1 MPNYYNDD
9 IEKETKRMLEGY
21 ISNDVNENVA
31 PPEPLTNIAVK
42 EEEAENDNRATNSSQ
57 GEHKN
62 KLNMRSLLNYV
73 IIIYLVLIS
82 YLLFSLYTRPI
93 QQANLQTINQSLLGL
108 NSNFIALSSEVS
120 IVNSSFYMFKN
131 EQANETNKILNISM
145 KLNGSMNSIEKVW
158 HQLYN
163 AFGASQTNNGP
174 TWLSIWNMHTKIEG
188 MHGLF
193 GSVLDT
199 FIENFSFTTN
209 NSANLIFVFFGGQR
223 QITNILS
230 CMRNAPIY
238 ECYQN
243 NYTYIQTGTSINYEE
258 NVSTGC
264 AGYMY
269 LIISEENTL
278 LLPNVVAKY
287 SPAPHLTG
295 VCAD

>member
-1 MPNYYNDD
+1 MSNYYNDD

-21 ISNDVNENVA
+21 LSNDVNENVTT
-31 PPEPLTNIAVK
+31 PEPLTNIAVK
-42 EEEAENDNRATNSSQ
+42 EEAGNDNMASNSSQ

-62 KLNMRSLLNYV
+62 KLNMRSLMNYA
-73 IIIYLVLIS
+73 IIVYLVLIS

-93 QQANLQTINQSLLGL
+93 QHANLQAINQSLLGL

-174 TWLSIWNMHTKIEG
+174 TWLSIWNTNAKVEG

-193 GSVLDT
+193 GTVPDT
-199 FIENFSFTTN
+199 FTEKFYFTTN

-223 QITNILS
+223 QIENIFNCVGKALVT
-230 CMRNAPIY
+230 

-243 NYTYIQTGTSINYEE
+243 NFTYIQTGTSINYEE
-258 NVSTGC
+258 NMSTGC
-264 AGYMY
+264 AAYMY

-287 SPAPHLTG
+287 SPAPKPTG

>member
-42 EEEAENDNRATNSSQ
+42 EEEAENDNRSSNSSQ
-57 GEHKN
+57 GEHKS
-62 KLNMRSLLNYV
+62 KLNMRSLMNYA
-73 IIIYLVLIS
+73 IIVYLVLIS

-163 AFGASQTNNGP
+163 AFGASQTNNEP
-174 TWLSIWNMHTKIEG
+174 TWLDIWSNYTKVQG

-193 GSVLDT
+193 GTIPDT
-199 FIENFSFTTN
+199 FTVKFSLTTN
-209 NSANLIFVFFGGQR
+209 NSANLI
-223 QITNILS
+223 S
-230 CMRNAPIY
+230 
-238 ECYQN
+238 
-243 NYTYIQTGTSINYEE
+243 
-258 NVSTGC
+258 
-264 AGYMY
+264 
-269 LIISEENTL
+269 
-278 LLPNVVAKY
+278 VVGHKVHDLR
-287 SPAPHLTG
+287 PDLE
-295 VCAD
+295 

>member
-1 MPNYYNDD
+1 MLSGYLTDD
-9 IEKETKRMLEGY
+9 
-21 ISNDVNENVA
+21 SNKSDVMQPSSNQHDDGD
-31 PPEPLTNIAVK
+31 
-42 EEEAENDNRATNSSQ
+42 EADNSSQ
-57 GEHKN
+57 DAYSEKPN
-62 KLNMRSLLNYV
+62 RRNLLNYA
-73 IIIYLVLIS
+73 IIVYLVLIS

-93 QQANLQTINQSLLGL
+93 QQANLQAINQSLLGL

-174 TWLSIWNMHTKIEG
+174 TWLSIWNMHTKVQG
-188 MHGLF
+188 MHGRY
-193 GSVLDT
+193 STVPDT
-199 FIENFSFTTN
+199 FTEKFYFTSN
-209 NSANLIFVFFGGQR
+209 NSANLIFVFFGGQQ

-243 NYTYIQTGTSINYEE
+243 NYTYIQTGTTINYEE

-264 AGYMY
+264 AAYMF

-278 LLPNVVAKY
+278 LLPNVVAKH
-287 SPAPHLTG
+287 SPAPNLTG